1 MKSNLMEI
9 NYEIDKKNQVIS
21 YKSDITDIK
30 YARFFAKKKYLLKSQ
45 NTFFVLHIH
54 CTAQLG
60 YLNVKVQVW
69 ISAVFS
75 S

>member
-30 YARFFAKKKYLLKSQ
+30 YARLKFKKSQ
-45 NTFFVLHIH
+45 STFFVLHIH

>member
-1 MKSNLMEI
+1 MQDFLL
-9 NYEIDKKNQVIS
+9 
-21 YKSDITDIK
+21 
-30 YARFFAKKKYLLKSQ
+30 KKKYLLKSQ
-45 NTFFVLHIH
+45 STFFVLHIH

>member
-1 MKSNLMEI
+1 M
-9 NYEIDKKNQVIS
+9 
-21 YKSDITDIK
+21 SDITDIK
-30 YARFFAKKKYLLKSQ
+30 YAKFFAKKVNFYLLESES
-45 NTFFVLHIH
+45 TFFVLHIH